1 MTYAKHWQVNQ
12 MPFNNTHIEE
22 NGVTWLG
29 AKVQEEHFRVEFT
42 NRETGKQF
50 KKICFTNEQLV
61 YFTYFHATAKPGD
74 DYYNCEMKII
84 HCVPKDGTEIQR
96 DSA

>member
-1 MTYAKHWQVNQ
+1 MVNP

-22 NGVTWLG
+22 NGVAWLG

-50 KKICFTNEQLV
+50 KKICFTKERLA
-61 YFTYFHATAKPGD
+61 YIIHFHETAKPGD
-74 DYYNCEMKII
+74 KYYNCEMEII
-84 HCVPKDGTEIQR
+84 HCVPEDGTEIHR
-96 DSA
+96 ETA